1 MVHSVTNT
9 LMTFLVGSLGGI
21 VGCLVALGMTGH
33 LGGSDT
39 DNSVTEP
46 AQADTSAIQM
56 LSSGD
61 AVETYKGNGPF
72 EYLST
77 EWYCVRGIKPPQNL
91 TQCADLSIEARS
103 QVALEIIKRAEMA
116 DPVQAESEQ
125 VGDATAD
132 PYADETDPYAW

>member
-1 MVHSVTNT
+1 MAHSVTNT

>member
-1 MVHSVTNT
+1 MVQSTKNT
-9 LMTFLVGSLGGI
+9 LMTLLVGSVGGV
-21 VGCLVALGMTGH
+21 VGCLVVLGMTGH

>member
-1 MVHSVTNT
+1 MVQSTTNT
-9 LMTFLVGSLGGI
+9 LMTFLVGSVGGV
-21 VGCLVALGMTGH
+21 VGCLVVLGMTWH

-46 AQADTSAIQM
+46 AQADTSAIQT

-72 EYLST
+72 EYLSI

-116 DPVQAESEQ
+116 DPIQTELERVKEGN
-125 VGDATAD
+125 VD
-132 PYADETDPYAW
+132 PYTDETDPYAW

>member
-1 MVHSVTNT
+1 MDRRMARRRKAKVEDEVA
-9 LMTFLVGSLGGI
+9 LW
-21 VGCLVALGMTGH
+21 GCLVALGMTGH

-56 LSSGD
+56 LSSGN

>member
-1 MVHSVTNT
+1 
-9 LMTFLVGSLGGI
+9 MTFLVGSVGGV
-21 VGCLVALGMTGH
+21 VGCLVVLGMTGH

>member
-1 MVHSVTNT
+1 MVQSTTNI
-9 LMTFLVGSLGGI
+9 LMTFLVGSVGGV
-21 VGCLVALGMTGH
+21 VGCLIVLGMTGH
-33 LGGSDT
+33 LGGSES
-39 DNSVTEP
+39 DNSITEP
-46 AQADTSAIQM
+46 AQADTSAIQT

-61 AVETYKGNGPF
+61 AVDTYKGNGPF

-116 DPVQAESEQ
+116 DPVPAQSEQ

>member
-1 MVHSVTNT
+1 MVQSTTNT
-9 LMTFLVGSLGGI
+9 LMTFLVGSVGGV
-21 VGCLVALGMTGH
+21 VGCLVVLGMTGH

-91 TQCADLSIEARS
+91 PQCADLSIEARS

>member
-1 MVHSVTNT
+1 MVQSTTNT
-9 LMTFLVGSLGGI
+9 LMTFLVGSVGGV
-21 VGCLVALGMTGH
+21 VGCLVVLGMTGH

-46 AQADTSAIQM
+46 AQADTSAIQT

-72 EYLST
+72 EYLSI

>member
-1 MVHSVTNT
+1 MVQSTTNT
-9 LMTFLVGSLGGI
+9 LMTFLVGSVGGV
-21 VGCLVALGMTGH
+21 VGCLVVLGMTGH
-33 LGGSDT
+33 LGGSNT

-61 AVETYKGNGPF
+61 AVETYTGNGPF

-91 TQCADLSIEARS
+91 TQCADLSIEARN

-116 DPVQAESEQ
+116 DPVQVESEQ
-125 VGDATAD
+125 VNDATVD

>member
-1 MVHSVTNT
+1 MVQSTTNI
-9 LMTFLVGSLGGI
+9 LMTFLVGSVGGV
-21 VGCLVALGMTGH
+21 VGCLVVLSMTGQ

-39 DNSVTEP
+39 DNSLTEP

-61 AVETYKGNGPF
+61 AVETYTGNGPF

>member
-1 MVHSVTNT
+1 
-9 LMTFLVGSLGGI
+9 MTFLVSSVGGV
-21 VGCLVALGMTGH
+21 VGCLVVLGMTGH

-103 QVALEIIKRAEMA
+103 QVALKIIKRAEMA

>member
-1 MVHSVTNT
+1 MVQSVTNT
-9 LMTFLVGSLGGI
+9 LMTFLVGSVGGV
-21 VGCLVALGMTGH
+21 VGCLFVLGVTGH

-39 DNSVTEP
+39 DNSFTEP
-46 AQADTSAIQM
+46 VQADTSAIQM

-61 AVETYKGNGPF
+61 AVDTYRGNGPF

-77 EWYCVRGIKPPQNL
+77 QWYCVRGIKPPQNL
-91 TQCADLSIEARS
+91 TQCADLSIEARN

-116 DPVQAESEQ
+116 DPVQTESEQ
-125 VGDATAD
+125 VNDATVD

>member
-1 MVHSVTNT
+1 MVQSTTNT
-9 LMTFLVGSLGGI
+9 LMTFLVGSVGGV
-21 VGCLVALGMTGH
+21 VGCLVVLGMTGH

-46 AQADTSAIQM
+46 AQADASAIQM

-91 TQCADLSIEARS
+91 TQCADLSIEARN

>member
-1 MVHSVTNT
+1 MVQSTTNT
-9 LMTFLVGSLGGI
+9 LMTFLVGSVGGV
-21 VGCLVALGMTGH
+21 VGCLVVLGMTGH

-46 AQADTSAIQM
+46 AQADASAIQM

-61 AVETYKGNGPF
+61 AVESYKGNGPF

>member
-1 MVHSVTNT
+1 MVQSTTNT
-9 LMTFLVGSLGGI
+9 LMTFLVGSVGGV
-21 VGCLVALGMTGH
+21 VGCLVVLGMTGH

-46 AQADTSAIQM
+46 AQADASAIQM

>member
-1 MVHSVTNT
+1 MVQSTTNT
-9 LMTFLVGSLGGI
+9 LMTFLVGSVGGV
-21 VGCLVALGMTGH
+21 VGCLVVLGMTGH
-33 LGGSDT
+33 VGGSDT

-56 LSSGD
+56 LSSGN

>member
-1 MVHSVTNT
+1 MVQSTTNT
-9 LMTFLVGSLGGI
+9 LMTFLVGSVGGV
-21 VGCLVALGMTGH
+21 VGCLIVLGMTGH
-33 LGGSDT
+33 LGGSES
-39 DNSVTEP
+39 DNSITEP
-46 AQADTSAIQM
+46 AQADTSAIQT

-61 AVETYKGNGPF
+61 AVDTYKGNGPF

>member
-1 MVHSVTNT
+1 MVHIVTNT

-91 TQCADLSIEARS
+91 TQCTDLSIEARS
-103 QVALEIIKRAEMA
+103 QVALEIIKRAEMT
-116 DPVQAESEQ
+116 DPVQTESER
-125 VGDATAD
+125 VKEPNVD

>member
-1 MVHSVTNT
+1 MAQSVTNT
-9 LMTFLVGSLGGI
+9 LMTFLVGSVGGV
-21 VGCLVALGMTGH
+21 VGCLIVLGMTGH
-33 LGGSDT
+33 LGGSES

-46 AQADTSAIQM
+46 AQADTSAIQT

-61 AVETYKGNGPF
+61 AVDTYTGNGPF

-91 TQCADLSIEARS
+91 TQCADLSIEARN
-103 QVALEIIKRAEMA
+103 QVALEIIKRAEMTE
-116 DPVQAESEQ
+116 PVQTEPKQ
-125 VGDATAD
+125 VKKPNVD

>member
-1 MVHSVTNT
+1 MVQSITNT
-9 LMTFLVGSLGGI
+9 LITFLVGSVGGV
-21 VGCLVALGMTGH
+21 VGCLIVLGMTGH
-33 LGGSDT
+33 LGGSES

-46 AQADTSAIQM
+46 AQADTSAIQT

-61 AVETYKGNGPF
+61 AVDTYKGNGPF

-91 TQCADLSIEARS
+91 TQCADLSIEARN
-103 QVALEIIKRAEMA
+103 QVALEIIKRAEVA
-116 DPVQAESEQ
+116 DPVQVESEQ
-125 VGDATAD
+125 VNDATVD

>member
-1 MVHSVTNT
+1 MVQSTTNT
-9 LMTFLVGSLGGI
+9 LMTFLVGSVGGV
-21 VGCLVALGMTGH
+21 VGCLVVLGMTGH

-39 DNSVTEP
+39 DNAVTEP

-116 DPVQAESEQ
+116 DPIQTELERVKEGN
-125 VGDATAD
+125 VD
-132 PYADETDPYAW
+132 PYTDETDPYAW

>member
-1 MVHSVTNT
+1 MVQSTTNT
-9 LMTFLVGSLGGI
+9 LMTFLVGSVGGV
-21 VGCLVALGMTGH
+21 VGCLVVLGMTGH

-61 AVETYKGNGPF
+61 AVDTYKGNGAF

-103 QVALEIIKRAEMA
+103 QVALEIIKRAEMTQA
-116 DPVQAESEQ
+116 VQTETER
-125 VGDATAD
+125 VNDANVD

>member
-1 MVHSVTNT
+1 MVHIVTNT

-77 EWYCVRGIKPPQNL
+77 EWYCVRGIKPPQSL

-103 QVALEIIKRAEMA
+103 QVALEIIKRAEMT
-116 DPVQAESEQ
+116 DPVQTESER
-125 VGDATAD
+125 VKEPNVD

>member
-1 MVHSVTNT
+1 MVQSTTNT
-9 LMTFLVGSLGGI
+9 LMTFLVGSVGGF
-21 VGCLVALGMTGH
+21 VGCLVVLGMTGH
-33 LGGSDT
+33 SGGSNT

-46 AQADTSAIQM
+46 AQADTSGIQM

-61 AVETYKGNGPF
+61 AVETYTGNGPF

-77 EWYCVRGIKPPQNL
+77 EWYCVRGIKPPQSL
-91 TQCADLSIEARS
+91 TQCADLSIEARN

-116 DPVQAESEQ
+116 DPVQVESEQ
-125 VGDATAD
+125 VNDATDD